1 MHHER
6 LRVYEVLMR
15 VAQRVPD
22 LIARLP
28 KGEGY
33 IVDQFKR
40 ALASGILNLTE
51 GNGRASP
58 RERRRFFDIAIASIA
73 ETASAVDIM
82 LAYRLIPEAEAV
94 GIKADLN
101 IAYAMA
107 INLKRSAI

>member
-1 MHHER
+1 M
-6 LRVYEVLMR
+6 
-15 VAQRVPD
+15 
-22 LIARLP
+22 
-28 KGEGY
+28 
-33 IVDQFKR
+33 F
-40 ALASGILNLTE
+40 LNLTPTSLSS
-51 GNGRASP
+51 SP
-58 RERRRFFDIAIASIA
+58 LVDHQERRRFFDIAIASIA